1 MIQFFWNRR
10 TAPAGATRETWCDDI
25 LRHPAI
31 ERMDERQRG
40 DLPLPRPDLCAG
52 DECQR
57 NGDFLGG
64 RAGTSM

>member
-10 TAPAGATRETWCDDI
+10 NASAGATRENWCDDI

-40 DLPLPRPDLCAG
+40 DLPLPRPEICSADAR
-52 DECQR
+52 QR
-57 NGDFLGG
+57 NGASLGG
-64 RAGTSM
+64 RGGTSM

>member
-10 TAPAGATRETWCDDI
+10 TTPPDNAREFWCDDI

-40 DLPLPRPDLCAG
+40 DLPLPRPEPCSADV
-52 DECQR
+52 CQR
-57 NGDFLGG
+57 NGACLGG
-64 RAGTSM
+64 SAGTSM